1 MTAVFSRWAL
11 SYWARGFSPI
21 PVLAGTKAPGAV
33 GHSLEGWTQYCAEAA
48 DKGQLAA
55 WAQDKTCGLAVCTG
69 YNGLIAVDVDSLKAN
84 VAVKA
89 VLAGMGA
96 PVKIG
101 QRGCTAFF
109 RDPSGEIRSSDFR
122 AAPVIGPDGKRRQ
135 ETLLQILA
143 AGRETVLP
151 PTVHPDTRK
160 PYYWHQRSLE
170 NRRIDDLPIIT
181 PSHIAALGAALR
193 PFLPEVVPLAPAAPA
208 QAPLCSLSGLER
220 KRYEAMA
227 RGLLKWVEG
236 TLANRA
242 PGGRS
247 RAARGMAQTFWPFIR
262 EGLAG
267 EAEVRAAL
275 VDASQR
281 NGLVKTNGIRDV
293 LRDIRRGFEAGA
305 ADPLPALEN
314 RRSKR
319 A

>member
-84 VAVKA
+84 GAVKA
-89 VLAGMGA
+89 ILAGMGA

-160 PYYWHQRSLE
+160 PYYWHQGSLE
-170 NRRIDDLPIIT
+170 NCSIDDLPIIT
-181 PSHIAALGAALR
+181 PGHIGALATALA
-193 PFLPEVVPLAPAAPA
+193 PFMPEVVALALAAPA
-208 QAPLCSLSGLER
+208 QAPHRILGDLER

-227 RGLLKWVEG
+227 RGLLKWVES

-247 RAARGMAQTFWPFIR
+247 RAARGYAQNFAPFIR
-262 EGLAG
+262 EGLIG

-275 VDASQR
+275 VEASR
-281 NGLVKTNGIRDV
+281 LNGLEKTNGKNDV

-305 ADPLPALEN
+305 ADPIPALEN

>member
-1 MTAVFSRWAL
+1 MTAVFSHWVL

-21 PVLAGTKAPGAV
+21 PILAGTKAPGFA
-33 GHSLEGWTQYCAEAA
+33 GRYLDGWQQYCSGAA
-48 DKGQLAA
+48 DKVQLAA

-84 VAVKA
+84 AAVKTI
-89 VLAGMGA
+89 LGGMGA

-122 AAPVIGPDGKRRQ
+122 AAPFIGPDGKRRQ
-135 ETLLQILA
+135 ETLVQILA

-151 PTVHPDTRK
+151 PTVHADTRK
-160 PYYWHQRSLE
+160 PYYWHQGSLE
-170 NRRIDDLPIIT
+170 NRRIDDLPIIM
-181 PSHIAALGAALR
+181 PSYIAALGEALR
-193 PFLPEVVPLAPAAPA
+193 PFMSEVVPFTPAAPA
-208 QAPLCSLSGLER
+208 QAPLRSLNGLER
-220 KRYEAMA
+220 RRYEAMA

-247 RAARGMAQTFWPFIR
+247 RAARGVAQTFWPFIR
-262 EGLAG
+262 EGLIG